1 MKRLFP
7 LLLILLLLAGCGLLE
22 SEEQLPEE
30 SYAYS
35 GYAAETVDPLF
46 PQEKQVVKTVL
57 SAEGEIPLSNPT
69 RSYSYRLPMIDL
81 GGAQAMGINQE
92 LEDRFG
98 TLIRQSLKAME
109 EFDAPILERLSYRS
123 FTWKGILTLRVDRL
137 DCDGASVTAYYTA
150 AADSGNAVSV
160 RELFDAAGLTGEPE
174 TLVNQAVTELFVQR
188 FGALDGADAQYT
200 TALNRTLG
208 ALQPLSANRMHLTE
222 NGGLVAALE
231 LFDPKG
237 GSSVVELPLRG

>member
-35 GYAAETVDPLF
+35 GYAAEAVDPLF

-57 SAEGEIPLSNPT
+57 SAEGEIPLSNPI

-123 FTWKGILTLRVDRL
+123 FIWKGILTLRVDRL

-150 AADSGNAVSV
+150 AADRYDAHLDEV
-160 RELFDAAGLTGEPE
+160 RGIFDGFT
-174 TLVNQAVTELFVQR
+174 FVK
-188 FGALDGADAQYT
+188 GA
-200 TALNRTLG
+200 
-208 ALQPLSANRMHLTE
+208 
-222 NGGLVAALE
+222 
-231 LFDPKG
+231 
-237 GSSVVELPLRG
+237 